1 MVQLAEMVAYTDTF
15 LDSDRFTDYCPN
27 GLQVEGRAQVQRL
40 VSGVTASLA
49 LVEAAIEAGA
59 DALLVHHGYFWRGES
74 QPLIGMKRTRLKR
87 LLEADLSL
95 IAYHLP
101 LDAHPVVGN
110 NARLAEVL
118 GLTVSGRF
126 GDQDGPAIG
135 LYGALPTPLSAAAF
149 SQHITAALGRSPL
162 HVAGGTA
169 LIHTLAWCSG
179 AAQSYIDAAADL
191 GVDAYLS
198 GEVSEQTVHVARERE
213 VHFFAAGHHA
223 TERYGVRAL
232 GTHLAEHFALE
243 HHFIDIDNPV

>member
-1 MVQLAEMVAYTDTF
+1 MVQLAEMVAYADIF

-27 GLQVEGRAQVQRL
+27 GLQVEGRTRVQRL

-74 QPLIGMKRTRLKR
+74 LPIIGMKRTRLKR

-118 GLTVSGRF
+118 GLTVSGHF
-126 GDQDGPAIG
+126 GDQNAPAIG
-135 LYGALPTPLSAAAF
+135 LYGTLPTPLSAEAF
-149 SQHITAALGRSPL
+149 SRHISAALGRPPL
-162 HVAGGTA
+162 HVAGSAA

-179 AAQSYIDAAADL
+179 AAQGYIDAAADL

-223 TERYGVRAL
+223 TERYGVHAL